1 MNELTDQLITL
12 FSSILITVMF
22 LAVAVNIFRRNHAPD
37 TRHPLK
43 WRIPVGHLDML
54 DIAMCGIIVL
64 YFSLGALLAAAT
76 PPGAS
81 APPSTTNME
90 LDSYKV
96 FNGTCLNLI
105 LAFVLLVRMFHT
117 GRMEALGLKKHSL
130 KVLLYAPAAGYLLV
144 LAIHFLLDKAGLFQW
159 IEHATNAPAEQ
170 SIVSVLRHSSDIPLI
185 TVICFSA
192 AIAAPLVEELIFRGV
207 ILNLFLERFSKT
219 KRGILWAVILSG
231 VLFGAVHLTNI
242 SQGVTVTSAMIQAI
256 NGAFLGVIFGAVYA
270 RSGNI
275 WLVMTFHALV
285 DFASLMGSGIFGAGT
300 TVEQINQ
307 MSAAN
312 LIAVPV
318 LLIPCIV
325 LLRPKKLL
333 EMEQEANHIVVF
345 ETFEEADRNAALSLA
360 LGMISILTGF
370 MGYGLGIG
378 IAGLIGGRLSRKVQP
393 EKNGMALAGMILS
406 GIGMAVSII
415 GMIVLCFVYSNLN
428 GLFAVMMTNGV
439 K

>member
-1 MNELTDQLITL
+1 MKKKLMRMPKVVTILVAVLIVAIFLGSMDVAAFFLADTVSLPGYGSSMIAEFMAGVVAFLLLCLFGYLGVLGEKGKGFIHGLYIGGFLTGYCCLELAAQLYVQMMTPDAKVVSALEIL
-12 FSSILITVMF
+12 FFAATMF
-22 LAVAVNIFRRNHAPD
+22 LIGW
-37 TRHPLK
+37 T
-43 WRIPVGHLDML
+43 
-54 DIAMCGIIVL
+54 
-64 YFSLGALLAAAT
+64 
-76 PPGAS
+76 
-81 APPSTTNME
+81 
-90 LDSYKV
+90 
-96 FNGTCLNLI
+96 
-105 LAFVLLVRMFHT
+105 
-117 GRMEALGLKKHSL
+117 
-130 KVLLYAPAAGYLLV
+130 
-144 LAIHFLLDKAGLFQW
+144 
-159 IEHATNAPAEQ
+159 
-170 SIVSVLRHSSDIPLI
+170 
-185 TVICFSA
+185 
-192 AIAAPLVEELIFRGV
+192 EELIFRGV

-242 SQGVTVTSAMIQAI
+242 SQGVTVTSAMIQAV
-256 NGAFLGVIFGAVYA
+256 NAAFLGVIFGAVYA

-285 DFASLMGSGIFGAGT
+285 DFASL
-300 TVEQINQ
+300 
-307 MSAAN
+307 
-312 LIAVPV
+312 
-318 LLIPCIV
+318 PCIV

-428 GLFAVMMTNGV
+428 GLSAVMMMNGV

>member
-1 MNELTDQLITL
+1 M
-12 FSSILITVMF
+12 
-22 LAVAVNIFRRNHAPD
+22 
-37 TRHPLK
+37 
-43 WRIPVGHLDML
+43 
-54 DIAMCGIIVL
+54 
-64 YFSLGALLAAAT
+64 
-76 PPGAS
+76 
-81 APPSTTNME
+81 
-90 LDSYKV
+90 
-96 FNGTCLNLI
+96 
-105 LAFVLLVRMFHT
+105 
-117 GRMEALGLKKHSL
+117 
-130 KVLLYAPAAGYLLV
+130 
-144 LAIHFLLDKAGLFQW
+144 
-159 IEHATNAPAEQ
+159 
-170 SIVSVLRHSSDIPLI
+170 
-185 TVICFSA
+185 
-192 AIAAPLVEELIFRGV
+192 
-207 ILNLFLERFSKT
+207 
-219 KRGILWAVILSG
+219 
-231 VLFGAVHLTNI
+231 TNI

-256 NGAFLGVIFGAVYA
+256 NAAFLGVIFGAVYA

-285 DFASLMGSGIFGAGT
+285 DFASLMGSGIFGTGT

-393 EKNGMALAGMILS
+393 EKTEWHWR
-406 GIGMAVSII
+406 V
-415 GMIVLCFVYSNLN
+415 
-428 GLFAVMMTNGV
+428 
-439 K
+439 

>member
-12 FSSILITVMF
+12 MF

-159 IEHATNAPAEQ
+159 IKHATNAPAEQ

-192 AIAAPLVEELIFRGV
+192 AIAAPLVEELIFRGYLYPIMKKYMV
-207 ILNLFLERFSKT
+207 PFIPL
-219 KRGILWAVILSG
+219 A
-231 VLFGAVHLTNI
+231 
-242 SQGVTVTSAMIQAI
+242 
-256 NGAFLGVIFGAVYA
+256 IFGAV
-270 RSGNI
+270 
-275 WLVMTFHALV
+275 L
-285 DFASLMGSGIFGAGT
+285 
-300 TVEQINQ
+300 
-307 MSAAN
+307 
-312 LIAVPV
+312 V
-318 LLIPCIV
+318 LLYEYTGSIWTPIIAHCIFNTATLINILYPGI
-325 LLRPKKLL
+325 LLP
-333 EMEQEANHIVVF
+333 
-345 ETFEEADRNAALSLA
+345 
-360 LGMISILTGF
+360 
-370 MGYGLGIG
+370 YG
-378 IAGLIGGRLSRKVQP
+378 
-393 EKNGMALAGMILS
+393 
-406 GIGMAVSII
+406 
-415 GMIVLCFVYSNLN
+415 
-428 GLFAVMMTNGV
+428 T
-439 K
+439 

>member
-22 LAVAVNIFRRNHAPD
+22 LAVAVNIFRQNHAPD

-192 AIAAPLVEELIFRGV
+192 AIAAPLVEELIFRGYLYP
-207 ILNLFLERFSKT
+207 IMKNTR
-219 KRGILWAVILSG
+219 ASG
-231 VLFGAVHLTNI
+231 L
-242 SQGVTVTSAMIQAI
+242 
-256 NGAFLGVIFGAVYA
+256 
-270 RSGNI
+270 
-275 WLVMTFHALV
+275 
-285 DFASLMGSGIFGAGT
+285 
-300 TVEQINQ
+300 
-307 MSAAN
+307 
-312 LIAVPV
+312 P
-318 LLIPCIV
+318 
-325 LLRPKKLL
+325 
-333 EMEQEANHIVVF
+333 
-345 ETFEEADRNAALSLA
+345 
-360 LGMISILTGF
+360 
-370 MGYGLGIG
+370 
-378 IAGLIGGRLSRKVQP
+378 
-393 EKNGMALAGMILS
+393 
-406 GIGMAVSII
+406 
-415 GMIVLCFVYSNLN
+415 
-428 GLFAVMMTNGV
+428 
-439 K
+439 

>member
-1 MNELTDQLITL
+1 MSGTGGTALCADDDTGYKSCICIGNPVLCGNHVSDRMDGRTCFPRCDLESVSGTFFQ
-12 FSSILITVMF
+12 
-22 LAVAVNIFRRNHAPD
+22 NKKRN
-37 TRHPLK
+37 
-43 WRIPVGHLDML
+43 
-54 DIAMCGIIVL
+54 
-64 YFSLGALLAAAT
+64 SLGSHSQW
-76 PPGAS
+76 GI
-81 APPSTTNME
+81 
-90 LDSYKV
+90 V
-96 FNGTCLNLI
+96 WGGT
-105 LAFVLLVRMFHT
+105 FDKYFT
-117 GRMEALGLKKHSL
+117 G
-130 KVLLYAPAAGYLLV
+130 
-144 LAIHFLLDKAGLFQW
+144 
-159 IEHATNAPAEQ
+159 
-170 SIVSVLRHSSDIPLI
+170 SDCDECDDP
-185 TVICFSA
+185 
-192 AIAAPLVEELIFRGV
+192 
-207 ILNLFLERFSKT
+207 
-219 KRGILWAVILSG
+219 
-231 VLFGAVHLTNI
+231 
-242 SQGVTVTSAMIQAI
+242 AI
-256 NGAFLGVIFGAVYA
+256 NAAFLGVIFGAVYA

-285 DFASLMGSGIFGAGT
+285 DFASLMGSGIFGVGT

-428 GLFAVMMTNGV
+428 GLSAVMMTNGV

>member
-1 MNELTDQLITL
+1 MKKKLMRMPKVVTILVAVLIVAIFLGSMDVAAFFLADTVSLPGYGSSMIAEFMAGVVAFLLLCLFGYLGVLGEKGKGFIHGLYIGGFLTGYCCLELAAQLYVQMMTPDAKVVSALEIL
-12 FSSILITVMF
+12 FFAATMF
-22 LAVAVNIFRRNHAPD
+22 LIGW
-37 TRHPLK
+37 T
-43 WRIPVGHLDML
+43 
-54 DIAMCGIIVL
+54 
-64 YFSLGALLAAAT
+64 
-76 PPGAS
+76 
-81 APPSTTNME
+81 
-90 LDSYKV
+90 
-96 FNGTCLNLI
+96 
-105 LAFVLLVRMFHT
+105 
-117 GRMEALGLKKHSL
+117 
-130 KVLLYAPAAGYLLV
+130 
-144 LAIHFLLDKAGLFQW
+144 
-159 IEHATNAPAEQ
+159 
-170 SIVSVLRHSSDIPLI
+170 
-185 TVICFSA
+185 
-192 AIAAPLVEELIFRGV
+192 EELIFR
-207 ILNLFLERFSKT
+207 
-219 KRGILWAVILSG
+219 G

-256 NGAFLGVIFGAVYA
+256 NAAFLGVIFGAVYA

-285 DFASLMGSGIFGAGT
+285 DFASLMGSGIFGTGT

-428 GLFAVMMTNGV
+428 GLSAVMMMNGV

>member
-1 MNELTDQLITL
+1 
-12 FSSILITVMF
+12 MF
-22 LAVAVNIFRRNHAPD
+22 LIGW
-37 TRHPLK
+37 T
-43 WRIPVGHLDML
+43 
-54 DIAMCGIIVL
+54 
-64 YFSLGALLAAAT
+64 
-76 PPGAS
+76 
-81 APPSTTNME
+81 
-90 LDSYKV
+90 
-96 FNGTCLNLI
+96 
-105 LAFVLLVRMFHT
+105 
-117 GRMEALGLKKHSL
+117 
-130 KVLLYAPAAGYLLV
+130 
-144 LAIHFLLDKAGLFQW
+144 
-159 IEHATNAPAEQ
+159 
-170 SIVSVLRHSSDIPLI
+170 
-185 TVICFSA
+185 
-192 AIAAPLVEELIFRGV
+192 EELIFRGV

-256 NGAFLGVIFGAVYA
+256 NAAFLGVIFGAVYA

-285 DFASLMGSGIFGAGT
+285 DFASLMGSGIFGTGT

-415 GMIVLCFVYSNLN
+415 GMIVLCFVYLNLN
-428 GLFAVMMTNGV
+428 GLSAVMMMNGV

>member
-1 MNELTDQLITL
+1 MKKKLMRMPKVVTILVAVLIVAIFL
-12 FSSILITVMF
+12 GSMDVAAFF
-22 LAVAVNIFRRNHAPD
+22 LADTVSLPGYGSSMIAEFMAGVVAF
-37 TRHPLK
+37 LLLCLF
-43 WRIPVGHLDML
+43 GYL
-54 DIAMCGIIVL
+54 GVL
-64 YFSLGALLAAAT
+64 GEKGKGFIHGLYIGGFLTGYCCLELAAQLYVQMMT
-76 PPGAS
+76 PDAKVVS
-81 APPSTTNME
+81 ALEILFFLCNHVSNRM
-90 LDSYKV
+90 DG
-96 FNGTCLNLI
+96 GTYFPRCDP
-105 LAFVLLVRMFHT
+105 
-117 GRMEALGLKKHSL
+117 ES
-130 KVLLYAPAAGYLLV
+130 
-144 LAIHFLLDKAGLFQW
+144 
-159 IEHATNAPAEQ
+159 
-170 SIVSVLRHSSDIPLI
+170 VSG
-185 TVICFSA
+185 T
-192 AIAAPLVEELIFRGV
+192 
-207 ILNLFLERFSKT
+207 FSKT

-256 NGAFLGVIFGAVYA
+256 NAAFLGVIFGAVYA

-285 DFASLMGSGIFGAGT
+285 DFASLMGSGIFGTGT

-325 LLRPKKLL
+325 PLRPKKLL

-345 ETFEEADRNAALSLA
+345 ETFEEADRNVALSLA

-428 GLFAVMMTNGV
+428 GLSAVMMMNGV

>member
-1 MNELTDQLITL
+1 MKKKLMRMPKVVTILVAVLIVAIFL
-12 FSSILITVMF
+12 GSMDVAAFF
-22 LAVAVNIFRRNHAPD
+22 LADTVSLPGYGSSMIAEFMAGVVAFLLLCLFGYFGVLGEKGKGNPVFCCNHVSD
-37 TRHPLK
+37 RMDGGT
-43 WRIPVGHLDML
+43 
-54 DIAMCGIIVL
+54 
-64 YFSLGALLAAAT
+64 YFPRCDPESVSGTFFQNEKRDSLGGHSQWCIVRGGT
-76 PPGAS
+76 FDKYFTGSDGDKCDDPG
-81 APPSTTNME
+81 
-90 LDSYKV
+90 D
-96 FNGTCLNLI
+96 
-105 LAFVLLVRMFHT
+105 H
-117 GRMEALGLKKHSL
+117 
-130 KVLLYAPAAGYLLV
+130 
-144 LAIHFLLDKAGLFQW
+144 
-159 IEHATNAPAEQ
+159 
-170 SIVSVLRHSSDIPLI
+170 
-185 TVICFSA
+185 
-192 AIAAPLVEELIFRGV
+192 
-207 ILNLFLERFSKT
+207 
-219 KRGILWAVILSG
+219 
-231 VLFGAVHLTNI
+231 
-242 SQGVTVTSAMIQAI
+242 
-256 NGAFLGVIFGAVYA
+256 
-270 RSGNI
+270 
-275 WLVMTFHALV
+275 
-285 DFASLMGSGIFGAGT
+285 FASLMGSGIFGTGT

-428 GLFAVMMTNGV
+428 GLSAVMMMNGV

>member
-1 MNELTDQLITL
+1 MKKKLMRMPKVVTILVAVLIVAIFLGSMDVAAFFLADTVSLPGYGSSMIAEFMAGVVAFLLLCLFGYFGVLGEKGKGFIHGLYIGGFLTGYCCLELAAQLYVQMMTPDAKVVSALEIL
-12 FSSILITVMF
+12 FFAATMF
-22 LAVAVNIFRRNHAPD
+22 LIGW
-37 TRHPLK
+37 T
-43 WRIPVGHLDML
+43 
-54 DIAMCGIIVL
+54 
-64 YFSLGALLAAAT
+64 
-76 PPGAS
+76 
-81 APPSTTNME
+81 
-90 LDSYKV
+90 
-96 FNGTCLNLI
+96 
-105 LAFVLLVRMFHT
+105 
-117 GRMEALGLKKHSL
+117 
-130 KVLLYAPAAGYLLV
+130 
-144 LAIHFLLDKAGLFQW
+144 
-159 IEHATNAPAEQ
+159 
-170 SIVSVLRHSSDIPLI
+170 
-185 TVICFSA
+185 
-192 AIAAPLVEELIFRGV
+192 EELIFRGV

-256 NGAFLGVIFGAVYA
+256 NAAFLGVIFGAVYA

-285 DFASLMGSGIFGAGT
+285 DFASLMGSGIFGTGT

-378 IAGLIGGRLSRKVQP
+378 LIGGRLSRKVQP

-428 GLFAVMMTNGV
+428 GLSAVMMMNGV